1 MIDSMNNN
9 VLNTKKRKVFPLL
22 LALVAVAALGSG
34 AWWFITQK
42 DAQAQEA
49 SEKSNYQTTSV
60 RRGDLS
66 ISITGTGTVMSTRS
80 VELGFAVSGTIA
92 ELNVQV
98 GDQVTQ
104 GQVLAV
110 LGNLDVLQL
119 AVQNQELAVA
129 KAQKTIDGLSDTE
142 VVLAQAYAD
151 QAAAQSAYEEAK
163 KAVHYRG
170 DSRCAPSLTQEYYFQ
185 SLYAQQAV
193 DEWEGYLAEGNT
205 GYSQNYILEK
215 LAPLRKT
222 RNQAAANYKYCQS
235 YTEQEILTSQAA
247 LTLTKANLD
256 QAIQNYEN
264 LKATGGIDADALEI
278 ARAELKNAQL
288 QLTKAQKNLAGAT
301 IIAPMAGTV
310 MDVNGAVEDAAGS
323 GTLITL
329 SDLNDPELQVTI
341 DESDLSNFA
350 VGCATQVTFDS
361 IPNTSFSGVVSE
373 VSPSLTTS
381 AGLKKVQGKVELQRD
396 ASTSTITLPVGLT
409 ASIEVTCLEND
420 DVLIVA
426 SQALHEVDGSP
437 TTVYVLNDLG
447 QPEKREVEVG
457 LKTVANAEIL
467 SGLEE
472 GDKVLL
478 SQVEGE

>member
-1 MIDSMNNN
+1 MHTN
-9 VLNTKKRKVFPLL
+9 VPYTKKRKVFPLVL
-22 LALVAVAALGSG
+22 LALVVVAALGAG
-34 AWWFITQK
+34 AWWFIKEK
-42 DAQAQEA
+42 DAQAA
-49 SEKSNYQTTSV
+49 SETSDYQTTMV

-66 ISITGTGTVMSTRS
+66 ISITGTGTVVSTRS

-98 GDQVTQ
+98 GDQVTE

-110 LGNLDVLQL
+110 LDNLDELQL

-129 KAQKTIDGLSDTE
+129 RAQKTIDDLSNAE
-142 VVLAQAYAD
+142 AVLAQAFSD
-151 QAAAQSAYEEAK
+151 QAAAQTAYEEAK
-163 KAVHYRG
+163 KAVHYKG
-170 DSRCAPSLTQEYYFQ
+170 DSRCAPGLTQEYYYQ

-222 RNQAAANYKYCQS
+222 RNQAVANYKYCQS
-235 YTEQEILTSQAA
+235 YTEQEILASQAA
-247 LTLTKANLD
+247 LTLARANLD
-256 QAIQNYEN
+256 QATQGYED
-264 LKATGGIDADALEI
+264 LKATGGIDTDAIEI
-278 ARAELKNAQL
+278 AQAALKNAQL

-301 IIAPMAGTV
+301 ITAPMAGTV
-310 MDVNGAVEDAAGS
+310 MEVNGTVDDTAGT

-329 SDLNDPELQVTI
+329 SDLEDPELQVTI

-361 IPNTSFSGVVSE
+361 IPNTTFSGVVSE

-381 AGLKKVQGKVELQRD
+381 WGLTKVQGKVELQRD
-396 ASTSTITLPVGLT
+396 DSTSSITLPTGLT
-409 ASIEVTCLEND
+409 ASIEVTCLENA

-426 SQALHEVDGSP
+426 SQALYEVDGQP
-437 TTVYVLNDLG
+437 IYVYILNDLG

-457 LKTVANAEIL
+457 LETVATAEIL